1 MIGMIKIKE
10 NMKQFI
16 KSLDSISKQLYND
29 EYLQERH
36 NLSIENGYE
45 MKTMVNSV
53 SSFTKDELT
62 QLISVFNDS
71 IGLLNRKANAL
82 KEQKRDEII
91 NILKTDPFFQSGYFL
106 CLNELENGHLH
117 NDFMLE
123 INYFYKIN
131 YEEENYVLKVF
142 LEELFHALSP
152 KTVSSLV
159 EVASNKPDLY
169 QPFYDEFGNSDTFF
183 ELLQKNYATTV

>member
-1 MIGMIKIKE
+1 MIKIKE

-29 EYLQERH
+29 EYLQERQ

-45 MKTMVNSV
+45 MKTRVNSV

-71 IGLLNRKANAL
+71 IHLLNQKENEL

-117 NDFMLE
+117 TDFMLE
-123 INYFYKIN
+123 INYFYKIH
-131 YEEENYVLKVF
+131 YEEENYVLTVF
-142 LEELFHALSP
+142 LNELFHALST
-152 KTVSSLV
+152 KTVTSLS
-159 EVASNKPDLY
+159 EIALKKAALY
-169 QPFYDEFGNSDTFF
+169 QPFYDEFGNSDEFF
-183 ELLQKNYATTV
+183 ELLQKSYATTV